1 MALGAFGEIKLCGT
15 RACNPG
21 AAEVLFLAPL
31 FTGLDGDGEVDGDGE
46 GDGWYFKNRLA
57 ERTFTLSDV
66 AE

>member
-1 MALGAFGEIKLCGT
+1 MGAFGEIKLCGT

-21 AAEVLFLAPL
+21 AAEVLLLAPL
-31 FTGLDGDGEVDGDGE
+31 FTGLDGDGEV
-46 GDGWYFKNRLA
+46 DGWYFKNRLA